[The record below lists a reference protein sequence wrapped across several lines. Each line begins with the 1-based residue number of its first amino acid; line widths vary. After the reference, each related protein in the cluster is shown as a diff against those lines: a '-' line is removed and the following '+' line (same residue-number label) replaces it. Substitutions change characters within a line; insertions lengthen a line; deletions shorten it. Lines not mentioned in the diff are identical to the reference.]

1 MNNRLLKCHFYPKD
15 QSLIWSQL
23 LVFLFV
29 LLFSNTQLQA
39 QSTVVEFENSTD
51 SVYRYFPDHSP
62 SKATWM
68 SAALPGLGQYYN
80 QMYWKIPIIYAG
92 FSTLVFFVSEN
103 KYQYNRFKEAYAIS
117 IEIPEGQTSS
127 NPLVNNYNSEQLLS
141 QREYYQSSLEM
152 SYILT
157 GIFYILQIVDAAVDA
172 NLYGYDIDEDLT
184 ISVQPQWVPTE
195 AGIRMAPG
203 IGFSWKIAVD

>member
-1 MNNRLLKCHFYPKD
+1 MNNRLLKCHYCPKD
-15 QSLIWSQL
+15 QSMIWSQL
-23 LVFLFV
+23 FIFLFIV
-29 LLFSNTQLQA
+29 LFSHAGLQA
-39 QSTVVEFENSTD
+39 QNPVIEYQHTND

-92 FSTLVFFVSEN
+92 FSTLVFFVAEN

-117 IEIPEGQTSS
+117 IEIPEGQNSA
-127 NPLVNNYNSEQLLS
+127 NPLVNNYTSDQLLS

-157 GIFYILQIVDAAVDA
+157 GVFYILQIVDAAVDA
-172 NLYGYDIDEDLT
+172 NLYGYDIDEDLS
-184 ISVQPQWVPTE
+184 IRVQPQWVPTE
-195 AGIRMAPG
+195 AGPRMAPG
-203 IGFSWKIAVD
+203 IGLSWKLGVE

>member
-1 MNNRLLKCHFYPKD
+1 MNKRLFKCHYLKKD
-15 QSLIWSQL
+15 HLQLWSR
-23 LVFLFV
+23 LVIFV
-29 LLFSNTQLQA
+29 LIIFLSMINIQA
-39 QSTVVEFENSTD
+39 QTAGNYKYSQD

-80 QMYWKIPIIYAG
+80 EMYWKIPIIYAG
-92 FSTLVFFVSEN
+92 FSTLVFFVAQN
-103 KYQYNRFKEAYAIS
+103 KYEYNRFKEAYALS
-117 IEIPEGQTSS
+117 LEIPEGQISS
-127 NPLVNNYNSEQLLS
+127 NPLVENYSSEQLLS

-157 GIFYILQIVDAAVDA
+157 GVFYVLQIVDAAVDA
-172 NLYGYDIDEDLT
+172 NLYGFDIDEDLT

-195 AGIRMAPG
+195 AGVRMAPG
-203 IGFSWKIAVD
+203 IGLSWKLGVE